1 MGEMVDAQYASNAK
15 ANTGVALGAT
25 GLGIAVANALSG
37 GNGLLGGIFG
47 NNNQISR
54 AGAFAESQY
63 VSQLQAEN
71 AMLRAD
77 NETDRKLKD
86 VYAQTLSDNR
96 MLRTELYSSIN
107 PLIAE
112 THTKAVADAEKIAR
126 LEEQV
131 KCCCEKNELRLQIT
145 DQKIDA
151 QSNLLAGKI
160 NETALAL
167 NGKIDTNLATLNG
180 NINTMQAVNKGKFDV
195 IDQTISCIRGDVYGL
210 TKRLDGITE
219 EYVPHSKVC
228 HNWFGCLPFTSGSFE
243 ASASGSYQRDVKK

>member
-1 MGEMVDAQYASNAK
+1 M
-15 ANTGVALGAT
+15 
-25 GLGIAVANALSG
+25 
-37 GNGLLGGIFG
+37 
-47 NNNQISR
+47 
-54 AGAFAESQY
+54 
-63 VSQLQAEN
+63 
-71 AMLRAD
+71 
-77 NETDRKLKD
+77 KD
-86 VYAQTLSDNR
+86 TYAQTLSDNR
-96 MLRTELYSSIN
+96 MLRAELYSSIN

-112 THTKAVADAEKIAR
+112 THAKAVADAEKIAR

-131 KCCCEKNELRLQIT
+131 KCCCEKGELRSQIT
-145 DQKIDA
+145 DQKIDS

-210 TKRLDGITE
+210 TKRLDDITD

-228 HNWFGCLPFTSGSFE
+228 HNWFGCTPFTSGSFE
-243 ASASGSYQRDVKK
+243 ATASGSYQRDVKK